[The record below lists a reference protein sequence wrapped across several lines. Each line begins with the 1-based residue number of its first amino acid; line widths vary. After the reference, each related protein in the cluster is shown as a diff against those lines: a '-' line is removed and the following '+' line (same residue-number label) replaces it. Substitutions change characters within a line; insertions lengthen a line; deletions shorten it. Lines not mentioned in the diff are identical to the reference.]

1 MPERELSREELL
13 EERTRLRTTLQ
24 DARTIMQRQQEE
36 IELLSSPPNPVAI
49 FQYWVRHPD
58 APGGVIYDELS
69 SDQKEADRLAI
80 VTLNG
85 RDMRVG
91 VAPDVVDL
99 AVGARV
105 FLNEASVIIG
115 MDGIAQEGTVGK
127 VVSLLSFGRVL
138 VQTEG
143 QTEVVLDRAETVAEE
158 PLEEGATV
166 LVDLASRL
174 VLELLES
181 ADDISKLWLE
191 EVPDVTY
198 EDIGGLDDVIVQI
211 RDAVELPYLHPGL
224 FKALDLSPT
233 KGILLYGPPGTG
245 KTMIAKAV
253 ANQLASGKPGAKP
266 HFLSVKGPELLDKWV
281 GESERKIREIFE
293 RARHLASDGDPV
305 VIFFDEMESVFRVR
319 GSGVSSDTESTMVPQ
334 LLTELDG
341 VEGLNNV
348 IVIGASNRQDLI
360 DPAVLRPG
368 RLDVKVM
375 INRPDRNA
383 AEQIFG
389 KYLTLA
395 LPYTFTSFRGS
406 GLKKLIGEAANAL
419 FAKEKETEFLEVVY
433 TNGEKETLHFGDFAS
448 GAMIAGI
455 VARAKL
461 SAIKDHLAGEPLEI
475 AVSHIKNA
483 IAQEFKETE
492 DLPNTTSPED
502 WAKLSGFKGDI
513 ARVKRIFREATEKKK
528 TKTETVEKTGQ
539 YL

>member
-1 MPERELSREELL
+1 MPDREQTHEELL
-13 EERTRLRTTLQ
+13 ASNQRLKQLVEDSRKILI
-24 DARTIMQRQQEE
+24 RQREE
-36 IELLSSPPNPVAI
+36 IEKLSMPPNMVGI
-49 FQYWVRHPD
+49 FTGWFNDGERKAV
-58 APGGVIYDELS
+58 VS
-69 SDQKEADRLAI
+69 
-80 VTLNG
+80 VNG
-85 RDMRVG
+85 REQILTIG
-91 VAPDVVDL
+91 NADL
-99 AVGARV
+99 ELWKGARV
-105 FLNEASVIIG
+105 VLNDASVIIDAFAEP
-115 MDGIAQEGTVGK
+115 MTGTVAE
-127 VVSLLSFGRVL
+127 VVSLLPGGRVL
-138 VQTEG
+138 VVAEG
-143 QTEVVLDRAETVAEE
+143 QTEVVLERSESVSDE

-174 VLELLES
+174 VLEPLEG
-181 ADDISKLWLE
+181 ADDVAKLWLE
-191 EVPDVTY
+191 EIPDVTY
-198 EDIGGLDDVIVQI
+198 ADIGGLDDVIEQI
-211 RDAVELPYLHPGL
+211 RDAVELPYLHPAL
-224 FKALDLSPT
+224 FKQLNLSPP

-253 ANQLASGKPGAKP
+253 ANQLASGKPGARP

-293 RARHLASDGDPV
+293 RARHLATDGDPV

-341 VEGLNNV
+341 VDGLSNV
-348 IVIGASNRQDLI
+348 IVVGASNRQDLI

-375 INRPDRNA
+375 IGRPERQA

-395 LPYTFTSFRGS
+395 LPYQFSRSRESFLRE
-406 GLKKLIGEAANAL
+406 LIRESADAL
-419 FAKEKETEFLEVVY
+419 FAKEKDTEFLEVVY

-461 SAIKDHLAGEPLEI
+461 SAIKGHLAGEPLEI
-475 AVSHIKNA
+475 AISHIKEA
-483 IAQEFKETE
+483 IAKEFKETQ

-513 ARVKRIFREATEKKK
+513 ARVKRIFQKEDDKKPVQ
-528 TKTETVEKTGQ
+528 TVEKTGQ
-539 YL
+539 YLLSHRLYRQ

>member
-1 MPERELSREELL
+1 MSERELSREELL
-13 EERTRLRTTLQ
+13 AERTRLREVVQ
-24 DARTIMQRQQEE
+24 DARTMLQRQQEE
-36 IELLSSPPNPVAI
+36 IDSLTKPPNPVGV
-49 FQYWVRHPD
+49 FRYWSKHPLVD
-58 APGGVIYDELS
+58 DVESP
-69 SDQKEADRLAI
+69 LA
-80 VTLNG
+80 VVSLNG
-85 RDMRVG
+85 RDMLVG
-91 VAPDVVDL
+91 VSPEVDEVP
-99 AVGARV
+99 VGSRV

-115 MDGIAQEGTVGK
+115 VDSTSMVGE
-127 VVSLLSFGRVL
+127 VAEIVSLLDFGRVL
-138 VQTEG
+138 VRTDANSEM
-143 QTEVVLDRAETVAEE
+143 VLDRADSVADEL
-158 PLEEGATV
+158 LEEGATV
-166 LVDLASRL
+166 LVDPASRL
-174 VLELLES
+174 VLEPLEA
-181 ADDISKLWLE
+181 ADDVSKLWLE

-198 EDIGGLDDVIVQI
+198 EDIGGLDDVIGQI
-211 RDAVELPYLHPGL
+211 RDAVELPYLHPAL
-224 FKALDLSPT
+224 FKRLNLSPP

-253 ANQLASGKPGAKP
+253 ANQLASGKPGARP

-305 VIFFDEMESVFRVR
+305 VVFFDEMESVFRVR

-341 VEGLNNV
+341 IEGLNNV
-348 IVIGASNRQDLI
+348 IVVGASNRQDLI

-375 INRPDRNA
+375 IGRPDQQA

-395 LPYTFTSFRGS
+395 LPYQFGPSRATLLRE
-406 GLKKLIGEAANAL
+406 LIRESAAAL
-419 FAKEKETEFLEVVY
+419 FAKDRDTEFLEVVY
-433 TNGEKETLHFGDFAS
+433 TNGEKEILHFGDFAS

-461 SAIKDHLAGEPLEI
+461 SAIKGHLAGEPLELAI
-475 AVSHIKNA
+475 SHIKDA
-483 IAQEFKETE
+483 IAKEFKETE

-513 ARVKRIFREATEKKK
+513 ARVKRIFREATDKKPVQ
-528 TKTETVEKTGQ
+528 TIEKTGQ